1 LEAAQHRYPQGFEAE
16 VQAVKQLDARFEAS
30 AMVPQ
35 ADQIVP
41 TVLDLKIIYIPGA
54 SIKRGIHW
62 VSPDTDVS
70 YGTYWPGAPLPP
82 P

>member
-1 LEAAQHRYPQGFEAE
+1 
-16 VQAVKQLDARFEAS
+16 VQVVKQLDARFEAA

-54 SIKRGIHW
+54 SNKREIHW
-62 VSPDTDVS
+62 VSPDTDLS
-70 YGTYWPGAPLPP
+70 YGTYWPGASPP
-82 P
+82 